1 MDSTED
7 PLYRIHDLCFSYDFG
22 TLKTN
27 ALNGISL
34 DIARGDFLCLSGPS
48 GSGKTTLLNLLGLI
62 EPVQAGDIQFNAA
75 SLKVLS
81 EREKNQIRRYRI
93 GFVFQAFQLF
103 PVLRAD
109 ENVEYFLTRQG
120 ISTAERKK
128 KVQEALEAV
137 GVWDQR
143 NKKPSEMSGGQ
154 RQRVAI
160 ARAIAKQPEVIIA
173 DEPTANL
180 DQANG
185 RGVMEI
191 FAKLNTERN
200 ITLILSSHDSMV
212 QSFSRRQ
219 IRLVDGKIC

>member
-1 MDSTED
+1 MDSSEEC
-7 PLYRIHDLCFSYDFG
+7 LYRIHELCFSYDFG

-34 DIARGDFLCLSGPS
+34 DIARGEFICLSGPS

-62 EPVQAGDIQFNAA
+62 EPVQAGDIQLDGA
-75 SLKVLS
+75 SLKTLS

-93 GFVFQAFQLF
+93 GFVFQTFQLF
-103 PVLRAD
+103 PVLRAA

-120 ISTAERKK
+120 IAAAERKRR
-128 KVQEALEAV
+128 VQEALESV

-143 NKKPSEMSGGQ
+143 NKKPSAMSGGQ

-160 ARAIAKQPEVIIA
+160 ARALAKQPEVIIA

-185 RGVMEI
+185 KGIMEI
-191 FAKLNTERN
+191 FARLNAERN
-200 ITLILSSHDSMV
+200 ITLILSSHDPMV

-219 IRLVDGKIC
+219 VHLADGKIC

>member
-1 MDSTED
+1 MESTED
-7 PLYRIHDLCFSYDFG
+7 CLYRIHDLRFAYDFG

-27 ALNGISL
+27 ALNGLSL

-62 EPVQAGDIQFNAA
+62 ESVQEGDILFDSTN
-75 SLKVLS
+75 LKMLS
-81 EREKNQIRRYRI
+81 EREKNYVRRYRI
-93 GFVFQAFQLF
+93 GFVFQSFQLF
-103 PVLRAD
+103 PVLRAH

-120 ISTAERKK
+120 IEPSERKK
-128 KVQEALEAV
+128 RTQEALESV
-137 GVWDQR
+137 GIWDQR

-154 RQRVAI
+154 CQRVAI

-185 RGVMEI
+185 KGIMEI
-191 FAKLNTERN
+191 FARLNTERN
-200 ITLILSSHDSMV
+200 ITLILASHDPMVQNSSHH
-212 QSFSRRQ
+212 Q
-219 IRLVDGKIC
+219 IRLADGKIC